1 MSSTTERSTATPVPA
16 NTYRPTTTPV
26 TGKNVQPSTPGPR
39 YLARPEAALAGFTR
53 FAAAHS
59 ITLLRVAVGLVFLGF
74 GALKFFPGM
83 SPAAELAERTIG
95 VLTLHH
101 VGPAP
106 ALLLTA
112 VMETFIGLTLLTG
125 RLLKVG
131 LVTLAFA
138 LVGIMSPLV
147 IFFGELFP
155 AGGPTLTAQY
165 VLKDV
170 IIATAGLVV
179 AAWALGARLQPPQ
192 R

>member
-1 MSSTTERSTATPVPA
+1 MSSASARSTATAVPA
-16 NTYRPTTTPV
+16 NTYRPTTTV
-26 TGKNVQPSTPGPR
+26 SGADQRSTTPGPR
-39 YLARPEAALAGFTR
+39 YLSRPEAAIAAFTR

-59 ITLLRVAVGLVFLGF
+59 ITVLRVAVGLVFLGF
-74 GALKFFPGM
+74 GTLKLFPGM

-112 VMETFIGLTLLTG
+112 VMETFIGLTLVTG

-170 IIATAGLVV
+170 VIAAAGLVV
-179 AAWALGARLQPPQ
+179 AAWALGARLQAP
-192 R
+192 RR

>member
-1 MSSTTERSTATPVPA
+1 MSSTTERGTATPVPA